1 MQGHLPWLA
10 AQGHVQM
17 AFEYLHSWRLHSLSG
32 QPVPMPSHPYSQKV
46 LPDVLTEPPVFH
58 FMPFLLSLG
67 TNENSPPLASL
78 HLSSGIYIHWWD
90 PTQPS
95 FLQTKQSQVSQ
106 PFCVGEMLHHLS
118 IPLFD
123 SWTDACLPWGTQ
135 GWTQHCRCGLSSNE
149 QRGKDHLLQAQLM
162 IQSSIMFLFRLWTT
176 VLFKKNLKS
185 GWNFHYAYWI
195 HWHIMIKI

>member
-118 IPLFD
+118 IPLTLEQMHASLGEPRAGHSTAGVASAAMNRGARITSFKHNLWYNQVLCFSLD
-123 SWTDACLPWGTQ
+123 FEP
-135 GWTQHCRCGLSSNE
+135 LSS
-149 QRGKDHLLQAQLM
+149 
-162 IQSSIMFLFRLWTT
+162 S
-176 VLFKKNLKS
+176 KK
-185 GWNFHYAYWI
+185 I
-195 HWHIMIKI
+195 